1 MKTILIT
8 GSQGFIGSY
17 LCKEFLDA
25 GYKVIGV
32 DNYSKYGKVIRPH
45 DKHKNFALFEMDVI
59 DLKYD
64 NIPAEFL
71 GVDYILSVAA
81 MIGGIT
87 FFHKY
92 AYDLL
97 ANNERIMAS
106 TFDLAIKLHKQHFLK
121 KIVALSSSMVF
132 ERTEIYPTPEIEV
145 GTCPPPMS
153 TYGFQKLAC
162 EHFCKGAFEQYGLP
176 YTIIRPFNC
185 VGVGE
190 EDAINEH
197 EIHSGNIKMMMSHV
211 LPDIINKILKG
222 QNPLHILGSGDQIR
236 CYTNGKDIAR
246 GIRLAVESDKSVN
259 EDFNISTPIGTS
271 VLELARLVW
280 SKLNPDKPFTF
291 ISDEPYAYDVQ
302 KRIPDISKASKMIG
316 FKAEISLEESVDEVI
331 NWMKNKEKINE
342 TRN

>member
-1 MKTILIT
+1 
-8 GSQGFIGSY
+8 
-17 LCKEFLDA
+17 
-25 GYKVIGV
+25 
-32 DNYSKYGKVIRPH
+32 
-45 DKHKNFALFEMDVI
+45 
-59 DLKYD
+59 
-64 NIPAEFL
+64 
-71 GVDYILSVAA
+71 
-81 MIGGIT
+81 
-87 FFHKY
+87 
-92 AYDLL
+92 
-97 ANNERIMAS
+97 
-106 TFDLAIKLHKQHFLK
+106 
-121 KIVALSSSMVF
+121 
-132 ERTEIYPTPEIEV
+132 
-145 GTCPPPMS
+145 
-153 TYGFQKLAC
+153 
-162 EHFCKGAFEQYGLP
+162 
-176 YTIIRPFNC
+176 
-185 VGVGE
+185 
-190 EDAINEH
+190 
-197 EIHSGNIKMMMSHV
+197 MMMSHV